1 MCLSDT
7 QDRTHTLRFLCS
19 PASVESERRRYRR
32 RRVNSS
38 PSVGLLR
45 VPTPAFIYTH
55 PSLPSPPP
63 PISALHLSHPTQVRL
78 TGGGPLM
85 RFLRGQSL
93 WLFKS
98 PVQWRGEI
106 FTARQARS
114 SFSGILYC
122 RGHSDCNLYGS
133 RLSWQ
138 TAQQA
143 R

>member
-7 QDRTHTLRFLCS
+7 QDRTHTPHLAFLCS
-19 PASVESERRRYRR
+19 PASVESERRWQR

-45 VPTPAFIYTH
+45 VRTYTH
-55 PSLPSPPP
+55 PSLRPPP
-63 PISALHLSHPTQVRL
+63 HVGTPSVPPDSSTSE
-78 TGGGPLM
+78 GGDPSCG
-85 RFLRGQSL
+85 FLWGQSL